1 MREHLRIS
9 FSSIRRAPFQ
19 ATAAVMVLTITFFVS
34 TLLAV
39 LTYSSHKL
47 LVFFETRPQ
56 IIAFLKNDASNEQ
69 IDVLMQKLKD
79 DERVESVGYVAKEE
93 ALEIYKEATKD
104 NPLLAELVS
113 PSIFPASVEFSVKNL
128 EFTEELFE
136 EVKNETVVDKVSFSA
151 SVGGENK
158 ISDVIGRLTAITR
171 YVRLGGAVVIGVLAV
186 TSFLVLMVVIG
197 MRITMRRS
205 EVESLSLIG
214 ATNWFIRLPIV
225 FEAVIYSFMGVLIG
239 WMLAVVLLMYVTPSI
254 LNYFGSV
261 EILPRQSVEF
271 FGLMG
276 MILLIELAVG
286 LVIALIGSLLAVSRS
301 LRV

>member
-1 MREHLRIS
+1 M
-9 FSSIRRAPFQ
+9 
-19 ATAAVMVLTITFFVS
+19 
-34 TLLAV
+34 
-39 LTYSSHKL
+39 
-47 LVFFETRPQ
+47 
-56 IIAFLKNDASNEQ
+56 
-69 IDVLMQKLKD
+69 
-79 DERVESVGYVAKEE
+79 
-93 ALEIYKEATKD
+93 
-104 NPLLAELVS
+104 AELVS

-128 EFTEELFE
+128 EFTEGLFD
-136 EVKNETVVDKVSFSA
+136 EVKDEAVVDRLSFSA

>member
-128 EFTEELFE
+128 EFTEELFN
-136 EVKNETVVDKVSFSA
+136 EVKDEAVVDRLSFSA

-225 FEAVIYSFMGVLIG
+225 FEAVIYSIMGVLIG

-254 LNYFGSV
+254 LNYFGTV